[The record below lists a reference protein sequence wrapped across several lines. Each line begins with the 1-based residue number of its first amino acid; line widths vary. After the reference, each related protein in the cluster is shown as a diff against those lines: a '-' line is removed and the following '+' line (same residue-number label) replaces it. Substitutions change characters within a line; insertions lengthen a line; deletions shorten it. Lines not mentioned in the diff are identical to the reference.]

1 MGNARAILLFLAM
14 VSLFFGFLTYA
25 PQLAKTPFF
34 LQIFVPDCPLYV
46 FLMVLVVFF
55 AIQVKEFRLIVAIGM
70 VKYGAWTLMIF
81 VSYSGYY
88 LVPDMFWQTIILF
101 LGHILMIWG
110 GLVILP
116 SNPTRL
122 AFGITM
128 GWFLLNDLMD
138 YGFGL
143 KPVFPDDHL
152 RFVEMFSVVSTVVF
166 SFALYY
172 WCDAI
177 RSLPFVAY
185 GRKKL
190 EVS

>member
-1 MGNARAILLFLAM
+1 MGSARAILLFLAAI
-14 VSLFFGFLTYA
+14 SLFFGFLTYA
-25 PQLAKTPFF
+25 PQLARTPAF

-46 FLMVLVVFF
+46 FLMVLAVFL
-55 AIQVKEFRLIVAIGM
+55 AIQNKEFRLIVAVGM
-70 VKYGAWTLMIF
+70 VKYAAWTLMIF

-88 LVPDMFWQTIILF
+88 FSPSLFWETVLLF
-101 LGHILMIWG
+101 LGHILMMWG
-110 GLVILP
+110 GLIVLP
-116 SNPTRL
+116 SKPGRI
-122 AFGITM
+122 AFGVVL

-143 KPVFPDDHL
+143 RPVFPGDHL
-152 RFVEMFSVVSTVVF
+152 QFVEMFSVASTVVF

-177 RSLPFVAY
+177 RALPAVAW